1 MTKDKEDKKAVKCG
15 KDEHVTA
22 EPEQKKAKLIAEQGE
37 LEKPVVSKERNI
49 DLQLDLEKLD
59 RDMGTD
65 SSLSG
70 NKSNQPIQKQPLQSE
85 KTGNSLL
92 ETVLYFP
99 SFWLS
104 GVSLL
109 TALFSFLLCFD
120 SQLNPALC
128 LCRCL

>member
-1 MTKDKEDKKAVKCG
+1 MTKDKEDEKAVKSCR
-15 KDEHVTA
+15 DEDVTA
-22 EPEQKKAKLIAEQGE
+22 EPEQKKVKLIAEQGE

-70 NKSNQPIQKQPLQSE
+70 NKSNQPIQKQPPQLE

-92 ETVLYFP
+92 VTVLYFL

-104 GVSLL
+104 GVSLI
-109 TALFSFLLCFD
+109 ALFSFLLCFD